1 MTCAFNHMN
10 TANFNQRPYLK
21 FQILGILLFTGSAY
35 AASFDCAKAK
45 TKNEQWICANETI
58 SKLDESI
65 NVQYQKLL
73 KLYVQNRP
81 IRQWQMEW
89 LKSDEL
95 KCKDSD
101 CLEKAY
107 KKRFSELKSAN
118 NAEPDTKGY
127 TGSYIRVINGKTD
140 PNRAELLIIGLSG
153 RRVFISGTS
162 SWNNAHTGEMAGY
175 GILMGGSVAANT
187 KELCGANFQLVDEPY
202 LEVQNESGC
211 GGLNVTFNGI
221 YKSW

>member
-1 MTCAFNHMN
+1 MN

-21 FQILGILLFTGSAY
+21 FQILGILLLLFTVSAY
-35 AASFDCAKAK
+35 AASFDCSKAK

-58 SKLDESI
+58 SKLDESM

-118 NAEPDTKGY
+118 NAEPNTKGY

-211 GGLNVTFNGI
+211 GGMNVTFNGI
-221 YKSW
+221 YKSL

>member
-1 MTCAFNHMN
+1 MN
-10 TANFNQRPYLK
+10 TETFHRSFSLNFKIFWLI
-21 FQILGILLFTGSAY
+21 FFFFTGSAH

-45 TKNEQWICANETI
+45 TKNEKLMCANEII
-58 SKLDESI
+58 SKLDENL

-73 KLYVQNRP
+73 KFYVQNQA

-107 KKRFSELKSAN
+107 KKRILELKSAN

-127 TGSYIRVINGKTD
+127 TGRYIRVINGKTD
-140 PNRAELLIIGLSG
+140 PNQAQLLIIGLSG

-162 SWNNAHTGEMAGY
+162 SWNNLHTGEMAGY
-175 GILMGGSVAANT
+175 GILMGGSVAAKT

-211 GGLNVTFNGI
+211 GGMNVTFNGI
-221 YKSW
+221 YKSL

>member
-1 MTCAFNHMN
+1 MN
-10 TANFNQRPYLK
+10 TETFHRSFSLNFKIFWLI
-21 FQILGILLFTGSAY
+21 FFFFTGSAH

-45 TKNEQWICANETI
+45 TKNEKLICANEII
-58 SKLDESI
+58 SKLDE
-65 NVQYQKLL
+65 NLNFQYQKLL
-73 KLYVQNRP
+73 KFYVQNQA

-107 KKRFSELKSAN
+107 KKRILELKSAN

-127 TGSYIRVINGKTD
+127 TGRYIRVINGKTD
-140 PNRAELLIIGLSG
+140 PNQAELLIIGLSG

-162 SWNNAHTGEMAGY
+162 SWNNSHTGEMAGY
-175 GILMGGSVAANT
+175 GILMGGIVAAKT

-211 GGLNVTFNGI
+211 GGMNVTFNGI
-221 YKSW
+221 YKSL